1 MELMEVIRDRRAV
14 RNFSNQPVSQSTVQ
28 GLIQAAVL
36 APSAMNRQPWA
47 FAASIDRAFIE
58 SMAAHARDFLLK
70 HFPASGPEVELR
82 SMIENPEFVL
92 FYHAPALVLVFAT
105 SDAAQDAED
114 CCLAAHNLMLAAR
127 DKGIRSC
134 WIGLARP
141 WLSQPATME
150 KLDLP
155 LNYRIVAPIVLG
167 YPKEWP
173 ESHGRNEPEI
183 HWIR

>member
-1 MELMEVIRDRRAV
+1 MELMEVIRNRRAV
-14 RNFSNQPVSQSTVQ
+14 RDFSNQPVSQSKVED
-28 GLIQAAVL
+28 LIHAAVL

-47 FAASIDRAFIE
+47 FAVSTDRAFIE
-58 SMAAHARDFLLK
+58 SMAAQARDFLLK

-82 SMIENPEFVL
+82 SMIENPDFVL
-92 FYHAPALVLVFAT
+92 FYHAPALILIFAT
-105 SDAAQDAED
+105 SDSSQDAED
-114 CCLAAHNLMLAAR
+114 CCLAAQNLLLAAR
-127 DKGIRSC
+127 DKGIGSC

-141 WLSQPATME
+141 WLSQPETVE

-155 LNYRIVAPIVLG
+155 RNYRIVAPIVLG

-183 HWIR
+183 HWIG